1 MDNLYVSRR
10 SFIKNTSIAAAAVP
24 FVSADLLKSAA
35 SQDVPIPKIHIFSKH
50 LQFLDYDAMSEVA
63 KEIGFDGIDLTVRPK
78 GHVLPEKVEEDLP
91 KAVSAMKKVGFTPS
105 LFCTAVESAV
115 NTTDVRLLQT
125 AARLGFQYYRM
136 NWYRYPDNQSM
147 PQALDYFADKISG
160 LAKLNK
166 RLKLTGCYQNH
177 AGLLIGS
184 SIWEVYQL
192 LKKAPPENMGSQYD
206 IRHATV
212 EGGLSWQNGLR
223 LIMPRIKTI
232 ILKDFIWIQRSGK
245 WITQNVPFGQG
256 MVDWDA
262 YFKILKKNNIRVPFC
277 LHLEYPIGG
286 AESGSVRLT
295 SDPNTVYEAM
305 KRDLAKAKELWE
317 KA

>member
-1 MDNLYVSRR
+1 MDNLHLSRR
-10 SFIKNTSIAAAAVP
+10 SFIKNTSIVAAAAP
-24 FVSADLLKSAA
+24 FVSADLLKEAA

-50 LQFLDYDAMSEVA
+50 LQFLDYNAMSEVA

-91 KAVSAMKKVGFTPS
+91 KAVDAMKKVGFTPS

-115 NTTDVRLLQT
+115 NATDVRLLQT

-136 NWYRYPDNQSM
+136 NWYRYPDSQGM
-147 PQALDYFADKISG
+147 PQALDSFADKIGG

-166 RLKLTGCYQNH
+166 RLGLTGCYQNH
-177 AGLLIGS
+177 AGILIGS

-192 LKKAPPENMGSQYD
+192 LKKAPADNMGSQYD
-206 IRHATV
+206 IRHAVV
-212 EGGLSWQNGLR
+212 EGGLSWQNGLN

-232 ILKDFIWIQRSGK
+232 ILKDFVWTQRSGK
-245 WITQNVPFGQG
+245 WVTQNVPFAQG
-256 MVDWDA
+256 MVDWDT
-262 YFKILKKNNIRVPFC
+262 YFKILKKNNVRVPFC

>member
-1 MDNLYVSRR
+1 MDNLHVSRR
-10 SFIKNTSIAAAAVP
+10 SFIKNSSMAVAAAP
-24 FVSADLLKSAA
+24 FVSADLLKSTG
-35 SQDVPIPKIHIFSKH
+35 SQDVPVPKIHIFSKH
-50 LQFLDYDAMSEVA
+50 LQFLDYNAMSEVA
-63 KEIGFDGIDLTVRPK
+63 REIGFDGIDLTVRPK
-78 GHVLPEKVEEDLP
+78 GHVLPEKVEDDLP
-91 KAVSAMKKVGFTPS
+91 KAVDAMKKAGLAPS

-115 NTTDVRLLQT
+115 NATDVRLLQT
-125 AARLGFQYYRM
+125 AARLGFRYYRM

-147 PQALDYFADKISG
+147 PQALDSFADKIGG
-160 LAKLNK
+160 LARLNK
-166 RLKLTGCYQNH
+166 KLGLTGCYQNH
-177 AGLLIGS
+177 AGILIGS

-192 LKKAPPENMGSQYD
+192 LKKAAPEDMGSQYD

-212 EGGLSWQNGLR
+212 EGGLSWQNGLN

-232 ILKDFIWIQRSGK
+232 VLKDFIWTQRSGK

-256 MVDWDA
+256 MIDWDA

-286 AESGSVRLT
+286 AESGSSKLT

-305 KRDLAKAKELWE
+305 KRDLATAKETWE